1 MATYAQQMQ
10 DLVRRFRDSHDGV
23 TFQAKDVAAW
33 AICERLWEANPSA
46 VLNRCAEEISRAM
59 REEYIVDAKGRHVR
73 VKHAVSFMHDGKQLT
88 LWADM
93 RTAPRKHMDLAFRQR
108 RQQILGDCRQLKNDM
123 DSYNKTLNP
132 GDPIQLV
139 FDFSLDLEEI
149 ELARAA

>member
-1 MATYAQQMQ
+1 MATYAQRMQ
-10 DLVRRFRDSHDGV
+10 DLVRRFQEAHDGV

-33 AICERLWEANPSA
+33 AIRERLWEANPSA
-46 VLNRCAEEISRAM
+46 VLSRCAEEISRAM

-73 VKHAVSFMHDGKQLT
+73 VKHAVDFMRDGKQLT

-93 RTAPRKHMDLAFRQR
+93 RTASRKHMDLAFRQC

-123 DSYNKTLNP
+123 DSYNETLNP

-139 FDFSLDLEEI
+139 FDFGLDLEELA
-149 ELARAA
+149 LARAA